1 MSQIVPPK
9 LLVHLFLPGV
19 CASFPHTTSISWT
32 LGKEM
37 NLECPL
43 PNLHSQGGV
52 ESNGSPKEP
61 PKQIRKVDQFVHCF
75 SPNTKADVFFALCSG
90 RLCVEQKDINMK
102 PLQLRRN
109 PLNGSL
115 KKKTP
120 SGPGLPGSSA
130 VPVATS

>member
-1 MSQIVPPK
+1 MRICLK
-9 LLVHLFLPGV
+9 LVHLFLPGV

-52 ESNGSPKEP
+52 ESNGFAKEP
-61 PKQIRKVDQFVHCF
+61 P
-75 SPNTKADVFFALCSG
+75 CSG

-115 KKKTP
+115 KKKTN
-120 SGPGLPGSSA
+120 LLA
-130 VPVATS
+130 RACQAQVPYQWRPPRIARPRPENPTEMVQRWWI